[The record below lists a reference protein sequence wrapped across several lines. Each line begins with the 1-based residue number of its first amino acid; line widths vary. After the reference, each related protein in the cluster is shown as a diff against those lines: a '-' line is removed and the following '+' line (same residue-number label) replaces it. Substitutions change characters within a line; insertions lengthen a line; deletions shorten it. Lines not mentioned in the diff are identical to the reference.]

1 MDHVRYIEKHLLKAS
16 YKKNGVYN
24 NTQILSRGK
33 ILNTRVVGGNY
44 EEQCVNYLKQHGFQI
59 AAQNYKCKIGEIDII
74 AVKNNI
80 LRFIE
85 VKYRKNEFFGFPIEA
100 VNKRKQNKI
109 MKTALWFLGEN
120 KEYENMQ
127 CSFDVISITENDVE
141 YLFNCF
147 GAM

>member
-109 MKTALWFLGEN
+109 MKSALWFLGEN

>member
-1 MDHVRYIEKHLLKAS
+1 M
-16 YKKNGVYN
+16 
-24 NTQILSRGK
+24 
-33 ILNTRVVGGNY
+33 NTRVVGGIY
-44 EEQCVNYLKQHGFQI
+44 EEQCANYLKKHGFQI
-59 AAQNYKCKIGEIDII
+59 VTQNYKCKIGEIDII

-85 VKYRKNEFFGFPIEA
+85 VKYRKNESFGFPIEA

-109 MKTALWFLGEN
+109 MKAASWFLNEN
-120 KEYENMQ
+120 KQYQNML
-127 CSFDVISITENDVE
+127 CSFDVISITENHVE

>member
-1 MDHVRYIEKHLLKAS
+1 MDHVRYIEKHLLKVS

-24 NTQILSRGK
+24 NTQILSRGN